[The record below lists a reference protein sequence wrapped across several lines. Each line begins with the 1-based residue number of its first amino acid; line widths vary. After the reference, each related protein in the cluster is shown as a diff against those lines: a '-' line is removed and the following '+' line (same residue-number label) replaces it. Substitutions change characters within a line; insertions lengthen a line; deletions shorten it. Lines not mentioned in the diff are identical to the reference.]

1 MMIAAT
7 LTNNN
12 DLLVIDSPIKRKRG
26 RPPLNKGYNMSTP
39 NVTPTGTTETAPAT
53 TGTKTTTKTVL
64 DLGSFD
70 KVTLIKNVPLPEK
83 PKTLAEATALVGNNM
98 DRLMELIFQGLSTEA
113 IEKAREDQSN
123 WFVMDGPQKF
133 GAAYTGSFADE
144 AKTDNINLMILN
156 LAKAGGYNQDLPLA
170 ERNRLKDQAKAF
182 IKANPAMIQFISGA
196 TAPSTDAKKELDADL
211 KESAE

>member
-7 LTNNN
+7 LNHNN
-12 DLLVIDSPIKRKRG
+12 DLLVIDSPVKKRRG
-26 RPPLNKGYNMSTP
+26 RPPLNKGISVINMSTP
-39 NVTPTGTTETAPAT
+39 NVTPETTSVSS
-53 TGTKTTTKTVL
+53 GQVKTTTKTVL
-64 DLGSFD
+64 DLGTFD

-98 DRLMELIFQGLSTEA
+98 DRLMELIYQGLATESV
-113 IEKAREDQSN
+113 EKAREDSSN
-123 WFVMDGPQKF
+123 WFVMDGANKF

-196 TAPSTDAKKELDADL
+196 TTPTGEAKKELDADL